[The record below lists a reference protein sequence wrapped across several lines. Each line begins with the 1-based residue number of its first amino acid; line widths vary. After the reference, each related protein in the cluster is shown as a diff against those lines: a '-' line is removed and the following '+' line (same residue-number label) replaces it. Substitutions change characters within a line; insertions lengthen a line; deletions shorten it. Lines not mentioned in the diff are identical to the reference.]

1 MSFPQAYVP
10 AVQYPKLS
18 DEALIVV
25 MADLTQDLINWRQD
39 LAGLSVSHN
48 SQFFQV
54 FLDANGESV
63 AARNRLAE
71 AATAEVE
78 QERIVVE
85 ANIASIVDL
94 LATVRSILEW
104 RRHGHQHQAG
114 EPGQVY
120 QVG

>member
-1 MSFPQAYVP
+1 MRD
-10 AVQYPKLS
+10 
-18 DEALIVV
+18 DELIVV
-25 MADLTQDLINWRQD
+25 MADLTQDLVNWRQD

-48 SQFFQV
+48 AQFFQV

-71 AATAEVE
+71 AATGEVE
-78 QERIVVE
+78 QERIVAE

-104 RRHGHQHQAG
+104 RRSASIDSEHGVGADRGLH
-114 EPGQVY
+114 PGVL
-120 QVG
+120 